1 MNELE
6 KEIQEKFKVTN
17 IKKHSPKRVYIE
29 IDKERAHELA
39 RFLYEEK
46 GFRFSTATGTDTRR
60 GYEILYH
67 FSFDKTGIIYS
78 VRTVVP
84 KDNPKIA
91 SLATF
96 LPAANWIEREMWEL
110 IGIEFEGHPN
120 LKRLL
125 TAEDF
130 PEGYCPL
137 RRGE

>member
-6 KEIQEKFKVTN
+6 KEIQEKFRVIN
-17 IKKHSPKRVYIE
+17 IKRHSPKRVYIE

-46 GFRFSTATGTDTRR
+46 GFRLATATGTDTRR
-60 GYEILYH
+60 GLEILYH
-67 FSFDKTGIIYS
+67 FSSDKTGVIYS

-84 KDNPKIA
+84 RDNPKIT

-110 IGIEFEGHPN
+110 LGIEFEGHPN

-130 PEGYCPL
+130 PEGYYPL

>member
-1 MNELE
+1 MNALE
-6 KEIQEKFKVTN
+6 KEIKQKFKGVS

-29 IDKERAHELA
+29 IDKGRAHELA
-39 RFLYEEK
+39 RFLYKEK
-46 GFRFSTATGTDTRR
+46 GCRFATTTGIDTRS

-67 FSFDKTGIIYS
+67 FCVDKTGVIYS

-96 LPAANWIEREMWEL
+96 LPAANWIEREIWEL
-110 IGIEFEGHPN
+110 LGVEFEGHPN
-120 LKRLL
+120 LIRLL

-130 PEGYCPL
+130 PQGYCPL

>member
-6 KEIQEKFKVTN
+6 KEIQDTFKGIS
-17 IKKHSPKRVYIE
+17 IKRHSPKRVYIE
-29 IDKERAHELA
+29 IDKEGAHELA

-46 GFRFSTATGTDTRR
+46 GCRLVTATGTDTRK

-67 FSFDKTGIIYS
+67 FSMDKTGIIYS

-84 KDNPKIA
+84 KDNPKIMTLA
-91 SLATF
+91 SF
-96 LPAANWIEREMWEL
+96 LPATNWIEREIWEL
-110 IGIEFEGHPN
+110 LGIEFEGHPN

-130 PEGYCPL
+130 PEAYYPL

>member
-6 KEIQEKFKVTN
+6 KEIQEKFKVIN
-17 IKKHSPKRVYIE
+17 IKRHSPKRVYIE
-29 IDKERAHELA
+29 IGKERAHELA

-46 GFRFSTATGTDTRR
+46 GFRFATATGTDTRR
-60 GYEILYH
+60 GLEILYH
-67 FSFDKTGIIYS
+67 FSMDKTGVIYS

-84 KDNPKIA
+84 RDNPKIT

-110 IGIEFEGHPN
+110 LGIEFEGHPN

-130 PEGYCPL
+130 PEGYYPL